1 MELRILSLPNPA
13 SVAETAKS
21 RERLTALIAD
31 DDRSTLAIL
40 QATLQREGID
50 VLPSRDGEEAWAI
63 LRQQPGVSLVV
74 VDWMMP
80 AVDGL
85 ELCRRIRQDPALS
98 NVYIILLTA
107 RHERG
112 DIVSGLGAGA
122 DDYIVKPFD
131 VQELRARIRVGV
143 RLALLQERLAAK
155 ISELEVARDELERV
169 ASSDALTELCSRRR
183 WFELAG
189 AEVDRFRRHKRPFA
203 ILVADLDF
211 FKRVNDTFG
220 HAAGDDVLKTF
231 ARLLRQT
238 TRKTDVLGRVGGEE
252 FAALF
257 PETTLMCADSI
268 AQRIVTGCRSLRAS
282 DGSRGIDFTCSIG
295 VTQAVDADDAVETI
309 LHRADAALY
318 QAKRSGRNQVAIL
331 RG

>member
-1 MELRILSLPNPA
+1 VQTSESPVVGDQKPR
-13 SVAETAKS
+13 

-40 QATLQREGID
+40 QATLRQEGIE
-50 VLPSRDGEEAWAI
+50 VVSARDGANAWEQ
-63 LRQQPGVSLVV
+63 LRRQPGISLAI

-80 AVDGL
+80 GIDGL
-85 ELCRRIRQDPALS
+85 ELCRRMRQDPLLS
-98 NVYIILLTA
+98 NVYVILLTA

-131 VQELRARIRVGV
+131 VQELKARVRVGV
-143 RLALLQERLAAK
+143 RLASLQERLAAK
-155 ISELEVARDELERV
+155 IAELEVARDELERL
-169 ASSDALTELCSRRR
+169 ASTDALTELCSRRR
-183 WFELAG
+183 WYEAAG
-189 AEVDRFRRHKRPFA
+189 DEIARFRRHRRPFS

-231 ARLLRQT
+231 AKLLRT
-238 TRKTDVLGRVGGEE
+238 ATRTTDVLGRIGGEE

-257 PETTLMCADSI
+257 PETALDSTE
-268 AQRIVTGCRSLRAS
+268 AVAERIVNACGSVRAIS
-282 DGSRGIDFTCSIG
+282 GSASIDFTCSIG
-295 VTQAVDADDAVETI
+295 ITEAVADDDSIEI
-309 LHRADAALY
+309 MLRRADAALY
-318 QAKRSGRNQVAIL
+318 EAKRGGRNQVVAV